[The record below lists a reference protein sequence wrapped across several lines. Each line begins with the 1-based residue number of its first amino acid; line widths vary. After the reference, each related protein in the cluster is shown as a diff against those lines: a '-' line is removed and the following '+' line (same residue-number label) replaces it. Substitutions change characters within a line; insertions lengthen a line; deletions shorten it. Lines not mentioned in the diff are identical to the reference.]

1 MNKRLC
7 LILAFMLIFS
17 LAFSQAEVDLDV
29 FKDGLHAF
37 LDDINLSLP
46 DSTLSGVTWSDA
58 YIGQIIGVPPH
69 FGVGLATGI
78 SRFRVAGLAKTL
90 DLVGSELPMNELI
103 FPTIAL
109 EGRLGGFILPFDI
122 GLRFGFLPEVQIKD
136 VGLKYLHYGADIRY
150 ALLKQNLVLPNISL
164 ALGYYGTSGALSYV
178 FTLEEL
184 TDASFPGI
192 TDKPEKLAIDF
203 QTNVIDGRL
212 QVSKSFLVVTPY
224 AGFGLSYDITNS
236 SYKLINETDTASEKG
251 WQYRAFGGL
260 SFNIVVVKIDLSG
273 MYNFKSENWG
283 ANLGLRVQL

>member
-17 LAFSQAEVDLDV
+17 LAFLQAEVDLDV

-58 YIGQIIGVPPH
+58 YIGQLIGVPPH
-69 FGVGLATGI
+69 FGVGLATGV
-78 SRFRVAGLAKTL
+78 SRFRVVGLAETL
-90 DLVGSELPMNELI
+90 ELVGSDLPVNELV

-109 EGRLGGFILPFDI
+109 EGRIGGFILPFDI
-122 GLRFGFLPEVQIKD
+122 GVRFGFLPEVQIKD
-136 VGLKYLHYGADIRY
+136 IGLKYLHYGADIRY

-178 FTLEEL
+178 FNQAEITKVNGL
-184 TDASFPGI
+184 TSTNDE
-192 TDKPEKLAIDF
+192 TLAIDF

-224 AGFGLSYDITNS
+224 AGFGLSYDITDS
-236 SYKLINETDTASEKG
+236 SYTLISQTDTASEKG
-251 WQYRAFGGL
+251 WQYRVFGGL

>member
-17 LAFSQAEVDLDV
+17 LAFSHSVDLDV

-58 YIGQIIGVPPH
+58 YIGQFIGVPPH
-69 FGVGLATGI
+69 FGVGLATGV

-136 VGLKYLHYGADIRY
+136 IGLKYLHYGADIRY

-178 FTLEEL
+178 FNPAEITKVNGL
-184 TDASFPGI
+184 TSTNDE
-192 TDKPEKLAIDF
+192 TLAIDF
-203 QTNVIDGRL
+203 QTNVIDARL

-224 AGFGLSYDITNS
+224 AGFGLSYDITDS
-236 SYKLINETDTASEKG
+236 SYTLISETDTASEKR

-260 SFNIVVVKIDLSG
+260 SFNIAVVKIDLSG

>member
-17 LAFSQAEVDLDV
+17 LAFSQAEVDLAV

-58 YIGQIIGVPPH
+58 YIGQFIGVPPH
-69 FGVGLATGI
+69 FGVGLATGV

-90 DLVGSELPMNELI
+90 KLVGSELPMNELI

-150 ALLKQNLVLPNISL
+150 ARLKQNLVLPNISL

-184 TDASFPGI
+184 
-192 TDKPEKLAIDF
+192 
-203 QTNVIDGRL
+203 
-212 QVSKSFLVVTPY
+212 
-224 AGFGLSYDITNS
+224 
-236 SYKLINETDTASEKG
+236 
-251 WQYRAFGGL
+251 
-260 SFNIVVVKIDLSG
+260 
-273 MYNFKSENWG
+273 
-283 ANLGLRVQL
+283 

>member
-17 LAFSQAEVDLDV
+17 LAFSQSVDLDD
-29 FKDGLHAF
+29 FKGGLHAF

-58 YIGQIIGVPPH
+58 YIGQLIGVPPH
-69 FGVGLATGI
+69 FGVGLATGV

-90 DLVGSELPMNELI
+90 KLVDSELPVNELV

-109 EGRLGGFILPFDI
+109 EGRIGGFILPFDI

-136 VGLKYLHYGADIRY
+136 IGLKYLHYGADIRY

-184 TDASFPGI
+184 TGVDIPGV
-192 TDKPEKLAIDF
+192 TDKPETLAIDF

-224 AGFGLSYDITNS
+224 AGFGLSYDITDS
-236 SYKLINETDTASEKG
+236 SYTLISETDTASEKR
-251 WQYRAFGGL
+251 WQYRVFGGL
-260 SFNIVVVKIDLSG
+260 SFNIAVVKIDLSG

>member
-17 LAFSQAEVDLDV
+17 LAFSQSVDLDD
-29 FKDGLHAF
+29 FKGGLHAF
-37 LDDINLSLP
+37 LEDINLSLP

-58 YIGQIIGVPPH
+58 YIGQFIGVPPH
-69 FGVGLATGI
+69 FGVGLATGV

-136 VGLKYLHYGADIRY
+136 IGLKYLHYGADIRY

-178 FTLEEL
+178 FNPAEIAKVDDLIS
-184 TDASFPGI
+184 TDDE
-192 TDKPEKLAIDF
+192 TLAIDF

>member
-17 LAFSQAEVDLDV
+17 LAFSQSVDLDD
-29 FKDGLHAF
+29 FKGGLHAF
-37 LDDINLSLP
+37 LEDINLSLP

-58 YIGQIIGVPPH
+58 YIGQLIGVPPH
-69 FGVGLATGI
+69 FGVGLATGV

-90 DLVGSELPMNELI
+90 KLVGSELPMNELI

-136 VGLKYLHYGADIRY
+136 IGLKYLHYGADIRY

-164 ALGYYGTSGALSYV
+164 ALGYYRTSGALSYV

-184 TDASFPGI
+184 AGASFLGI
-192 TDKPEKLAIDF
+192 TGKPETLSIDF
-203 QTNVIDGRL
+203 QTNVIDARL

-224 AGFGLSYDITNS
+224 AGFGLSYDITDS
-236 SYKLINETDTASEKG
+236 SYTFISETDTASEKG

>member
-17 LAFSQAEVDLDV
+17 LAFSQSVNLDD
-29 FKDGLHAF
+29 FKGGLHAF
-37 LDDINLSLP
+37 LEDINLSLP

-58 YIGQIIGVPPH
+58 YIGQFIGVPPH
-69 FGVGLATGI
+69 FGVGLATGV

-136 VGLKYLHYGADIRY
+136 IGLKYLHYGADIRY

-178 FTLEEL
+178 FNPAKIAKVDDLIS
-184 TDASFPGI
+184 TDDE
-192 TDKPEKLAIDF
+192 TLAIDF
-203 QTNVIDGRL
+203 QTNVIDARL

-224 AGFGLSYDITNS
+224 AGFGLSYDITDS
-236 SYKLINETDTASEKG
+236 SYTLISETDTASEKR
-251 WQYRAFGGL
+251 WQYRVFGGL
-260 SFNIVVVKIDLSG
+260 SFNIAVVKIDLSG

>member
-17 LAFSQAEVDLDV
+17 LAFSQSVDLDD
-29 FKDGLHAF
+29 FKGGLHAF
-37 LDDINLSLP
+37 LEDINLSLP

-58 YIGQIIGVPPH
+58 YIGQFIGVPPH
-69 FGVGLATGI
+69 FGVGLATGV

-90 DLVGSELPMNELI
+90 KLVGSELPMNELI

-136 VGLKYLHYGADIRY
+136 IGLKYLHYGADIRY
-150 ALLKQNLVLPNISL
+150 ALVKENLILPNISL
-164 ALGYYGTSGALSYV
+164 GLGYYGTSGNISYQ
-178 FTLEEL
+178 FTLKQLIEIY
-184 TDASFPGI
+184 PG
-192 TDKPEKLAIDF
+192 TDKAEKLEIGF
-203 QTNVIDGRL
+203 NTNVIDGRL

-224 AGFGLSYDITNS
+224 AGFGLSYDITDS
-236 SYKLINETDTASEKG
+236 SYTLISETDTASEKR
-251 WQYRAFGGL
+251 WQYRVFGGL
-260 SFNIVVVKIDLSG
+260 SFNIAVVKIDLSG

>member
-17 LAFSQAEVDLDV
+17 LAFSQSVDLDD
-29 FKDGLHAF
+29 FKGGLHAF

-58 YIGQIIGVPPH
+58 YIGQLIGVPPH
-69 FGVGLATGI
+69 FGVGLATGV

-90 DLVGSELPMNELI
+90 KLVGSELPVNELV

-109 EGRLGGFILPFDI
+109 EGRIGGFILPFDI

-136 VGLKYLHYGADIRY
+136 IGLKYLHYGADIRY

-178 FTLEEL
+178 FTAAEI
-184 TDASFPGI
+184 TGVDIPGV
-192 TDKPEKLAIDF
+192 TNKPETLAIDF

-224 AGFGLSYDITNS
+224 AGFGLSYDITDS
-236 SYKLINETDTASEKG
+236 SYTLISETDTASEKR
-251 WQYRAFGGL
+251 WQYRVFGGL
-260 SFNIVVVKIDLSG
+260 SFNIAVVKIDLSG

>member
-17 LAFSQAEVDLDV
+17 LAFSQSVDLDD
-29 FKDGLHAF
+29 FKGGLHAF
-37 LDDINLSLP
+37 LEDINLSLP

-58 YIGQIIGVPPH
+58 YIGQFIGVPPH
-69 FGVGLATGI
+69 FGVGLATGV

-90 DLVGSELPMNELI
+90 DLVGSELPVNELV

-109 EGRLGGFILPFDI
+109 EGRIGGFILPFDI

-136 VGLKYLHYGADIRY
+136 IGLKYLHYGADIRY

-178 FTLEEL
+178 FNPAEIAKVDDLIS
-184 TDASFPGI
+184 TDDE
-192 TDKPEKLAIDF
+192 TLAIDF

-224 AGFGLSYDITNS
+224 AGFGLSYDITDS
-236 SYKLINETDTASEKG
+236 SYTLISETDTASEKR
-251 WQYRAFGGL
+251 WQYRVFGGL
-260 SFNIVVVKIDLSG
+260 SFNIAVVK
-273 MYNFKSENWG
+273 
-283 ANLGLRVQL
+283 

>member
-17 LAFSQAEVDLDV
+17 LAFSQSVDLDD
-29 FKDGLHAF
+29 FKGGLHAF
-37 LDDINLSLP
+37 LEDINLSLP

-58 YIGQIIGVPPH
+58 YIGQFIGVPPH
-69 FGVGLATGI
+69 FGAGLALGL
-78 SRFRVAGLAKTL
+78 SRFRVSGLKESL
-90 DLVGSELPMNELI
+90 KVVGQNLPIDELV
-103 FPTIAL
+103 FPTLAL
-109 EGRLGGFILPFDI
+109 EGRIGGFILPFDI

-136 VGLKYLHYGADIRY
+136 IGLKYLHYGADIRY

-164 ALGYYGTSGALSYV
+164 ALGYYGTSGALFYV
-178 FTLEEL
+178 FNQAEITKVNGLTSTNDETL
-184 TDASFPGI
+184 S
-192 TDKPEKLAIDF
+192 IDF

-224 AGFGLSYDITNS
+224 AGFGLSYDITDS
-236 SYKLINETDTASEKG
+236 SYTLISETDTASEKG

-260 SFNIVVVKIDLSG
+260 SFNIAVVKIDLSG

>member
-78 SRFRVAGLAKTL
+78 SRFRVGGLAKTL
-90 DLVGSELPMNELI
+90 ELVGSDLPINELV

-109 EGRLGGFILPFDI
+109 EGRIGGFILPFDI

-136 VGLKYLHYGADIRY
+136 IGLKYLHYGADIRY

-164 ALGYYGTSGALSYV
+164 ALGYYRTSGALSYV
-178 FTLEEL
+178 FNPAEIAKVDYLIS
-184 TDASFPGI
+184 TDDE
-192 TDKPEKLAIDF
+192 TLAIDF
-203 QTNVIDGRL
+203 QTNVIDARL

>member
-17 LAFSQAEVDLDV
+17 LAFSESVDLDD
-29 FKDGLHAF
+29 FKGGLHAF
-37 LDDINLSLP
+37 LEDINLSLP

-58 YIGQIIGVPPH
+58 YIGQFIGVPPH
-69 FGVGLATGI
+69 FGVGLATGV

-90 DLVGSELPMNELI
+90 KLVGSELPVNELV

-109 EGRLGGFILPFDI
+109 EGRIGGFILPFDI

-136 VGLKYLHYGADIRY
+136 IGLKYLHYGADIRY

-178 FTLEEL
+178 FNPAEIAKVDDLIS
-184 TDASFPGI
+184 TDDE
-192 TDKPEKLAIDF
+192 TLAIDF

-224 AGFGLSYDITNS
+224 AGFGLSYDITDS
-236 SYKLINETDTASEKG
+236 SYTLISETDTASEKR
-251 WQYRAFGGL
+251 WQYRVFGGL
-260 SFNIVVVKIDLSG
+260 SFNIAVVKIDLSG

>member
-17 LAFSQAEVDLDV
+17 LAFSQAEVALDV
-29 FKDGLHAF
+29 FRDGLHAF

-58 YIGQIIGVPPH
+58 YIGQFIGVPPH
-69 FGVGLATGI
+69 FGVGLATGV
-78 SRFRVAGLAKTL
+78 SRFRVGGLAKTL
-90 DLVGSELPMNELI
+90 DLVGSDLPVNELV

-109 EGRLGGFILPFDI
+109 EGRIGGFILPFDI

-136 VGLKYLHYGADIRY
+136 IGLKYLHYGADIRY

-164 ALGYYGTSGALSYV
+164 ALGYYGTSGALFYV
-178 FTLEEL
+178 FNPAEIAKVDGLISTDDETL
-184 TDASFPGI
+184 S
-192 TDKPEKLAIDF
+192 IDF

-212 QVSKSFLVVTPY
+212 QVSKSFFIVTPY
-224 AGFGLSYDITNS
+224 AGFGLSYDITDS
-236 SYKLINETDTASEKG
+236 SYKLINEKDTASEKG

-260 SFNIVVVKIDLSG
+260 SFNIAVVKIDLSG

>member
-1 MNKRLC
+1 MKKIALMSL
-7 LILAFMLIFS
+7 LILCVIS
-17 LAFSQAEVDLDV
+17 LSFGQTKLDE
-29 FKDGLHAF
+29 FKGSLKNF
-37 LDDINLSLP
+37 LADINLSLP

-58 YIGQIIGVPPH
+58 YIGQFIGVPPH
-69 FGVGLATGI
+69 FGVGLATGV

-109 EGRLGGFILPFDI
+109 EGRIGGFILPFDI

-136 VGLKYLHYGADIRY
+136 IGLKYLHYGADIRY

-164 ALGYYGTSGALSYV
+164 ALGYYRTSGALSYV
-178 FTLEEL
+178 FTAAEI
-184 TDASFPGI
+184 TDVNILGV
-192 TDKPEKLAIDF
+192 TDKPETLSIDF

-212 QVSKSFLVVTPY
+212 QVSKSFFIVTPY
-224 AGFGLSYDITNS
+224 AGFGLSYDITDS
-236 SYKLINETDTASEKG
+236 SYTLISETDTASEKR
-251 WQYRAFGGL
+251 WQYRVFGGL
-260 SFNIVVVKIDLSG
+260 SFNIAVVKIDLSG

>member
-17 LAFSQAEVDLDV
+17 LAFLHSVDLDD
-29 FKDGLHAF
+29 FKGGLHAF
-37 LDDINLSLP
+37 LEDINLSLP

-58 YIGQIIGVPPH
+58 YIGQFIGVPPH
-69 FGVGLATGI
+69 FGVGLATGV

-90 DLVGSELPMNELI
+90 DLVGSDLPVNELV

-109 EGRLGGFILPFDI
+109 EGRIGGFILPFDI
-122 GLRFGFLPEVQIKD
+122 GLRFGFLPEVEILNF
-136 VGLKYLHYGADIRY
+136 GIKYLHYGADIRY

-178 FTLEEL
+178 FTAAEI
-184 TDASFPGI
+184 TGVDIPGV
-192 TDKPEKLAIDF
+192 TDKPETLAIDF

-224 AGFGLSYDITNS
+224 AGFGLSYDITDS
-236 SYKLINETDTASEKG
+236 SYTLISETDTASEKR
-251 WQYRAFGGL
+251 WQYRVFGGL
-260 SFNIVVVKIDLSG
+260 SFNIAVVKIDLSG

>member
-17 LAFSQAEVDLDV
+17 LAFSHSVDLDV

-46 DSTLSGVTWSDA
+46 DSTVSGVTWSDA
-58 YIGQIIGVPPH
+58 YIGQLVSVPPH
-69 FGVGLATGI
+69 FGAGLALGL
-78 SRFRVAGLAKTL
+78 SRFRVSGLKESL
-90 DLVGSELPMNELI
+90 KVVGQNLPIDELV
-103 FPTIAL
+103 FPTLAL
-109 EGRLGGFILPFDI
+109 EGRIGGFILPFDI

-136 VGLKYLHYGADIRY
+136 IGLKYLHYGADIRY

-164 ALGYYGTSGALSYV
+164 ALGYYGTSGALFYV
-178 FTLEEL
+178 FNQAEITKVNGLTSTNDETL
-184 TDASFPGI
+184 S
-192 TDKPEKLAIDF
+192 IDF

-224 AGFGLSYDITNS
+224 AGFGLSYDITDS
-236 SYKLINETDTASEKG
+236 SYTLISETDTASEKR
-251 WQYRAFGGL
+251 WQYRVFGGL
-260 SFNIVVVKIDLSG
+260 SFNIAVVKIDLSG

>member
-17 LAFSQAEVDLDV
+17 LAFSESVDLDD
-29 FKDGLHAF
+29 FKGGLHAF
-37 LDDINLSLP
+37 LEDINLSLP

-58 YIGQIIGVPPH
+58 YIGQFIGVPPH
-69 FGVGLATGI
+69 FGVGLATGV

-90 DLVGSELPMNELI
+90 KLVSSELPMNELI

-109 EGRLGGFILPFDI
+109 EGRIGGFILPFDI

-136 VGLKYLHYGADIRY
+136 IGLKYLHYGADIRY

-178 FTLEEL
+178 FTAAEI
-184 TDASFPGI
+184 TGVDIPGV
-192 TDKPEKLAIDF
+192 TDKPETLAIDF

-224 AGFGLSYDITNS
+224 AGFGLSYDITDS
-236 SYKLINETDTASEKG
+236 SYTLISETDTASEKR
-251 WQYRAFGGL
+251 WQYRVFGGL
-260 SFNIVVVKIDLSG
+260 SFNIAVVKIDLSG